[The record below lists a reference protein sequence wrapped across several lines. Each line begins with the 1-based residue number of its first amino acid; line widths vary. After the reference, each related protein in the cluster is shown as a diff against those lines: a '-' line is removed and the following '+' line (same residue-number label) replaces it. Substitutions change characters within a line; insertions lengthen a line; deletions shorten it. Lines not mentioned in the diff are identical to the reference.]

1 MHYGQGAFY
10 RPLFENE
17 ILQLQ
22 VQRGCSHNRC
32 AFCDM
37 YHETFAPSTR
47 EEILA
52 DIEEA
57 ASAYP
62 YTKRVFL
69 TGGNAFCLPQDTL
82 MFVLGEVAKRFTSA
96 TVGAFARVTDVARK
110 TDDELAA
117 LAKAGM
123 CDISIGTESGLD
135 SALAQMG
142 KGFTAADSL
151 CECLR
156 LDAAGLSYDLFYLIG
171 MAGAGHA
178 DESAEATAKL
188 YSELHPNRIMIHTM
202 TAFKGTRLREMIDA
216 GEFTPAG
223 ELENVRELRRFAE
236 LLDCE
241 NDVFV
246 LGNHIGN
253 AAPVSGY
260 LPSQREQMLE
270 SYDYVL
276 AHANE
281 QHLAR
286 YRASMRSI

>member
-1 MHYGQGAFY
+1 
-10 RPLFENE
+10 
-17 ILQLQ
+17 
-22 VQRGCSHNRC
+22 
-32 AFCDM
+32 M
-37 YHETFAPSTR
+37 YHEPFKPSPR

-62 YTKRVFL
+62 YTKRIFL

-82 MFVLGEVAKRFTSA
+82 MFVLDEVAKHFTSA

-123 CDISIGTESGLD
+123 RDISIGAESGLD

-142 KGFTAADSL
+142 KGFSSADTL

-216 GEFTPAG
+216 GEFVPAG
-223 ELENVRELRRFAE
+223 ELLNCDNE
-236 LLDCE
+236 
-241 NDVFV
+241 VFI

-253 AAPVSGY
+253 AAPVSGKV
-260 LPSQREQMLE
+260 PSQRKQMLE

-276 AHANE
+276 SHANE
-281 QHLAR
+281 AHLAR